1 MHPYKNCMELTQRKF
16 KSVIKWFNDFKWIIK
31 YGSLT
36 NEFNLFLCKQ
46 GSEIIDELETK
57 LSDLDLNESYILA
70 RKILIS
76 EIKYGGGTTIIE
88 GFKQALENFKNFKAN
103 QE

>member
-1 MHPYKNCMELTQRKF
+1 M
-16 KSVIKWFNDFKWIIK
+16 IKWFNDFKWIIK

-76 EIKYGGGTTIIE
+76 EIESNKTKSIGDDNNDLSE
-88 GFKQALENFKNFKAN
+88 KSRWKFLQ
-103 QE
+103 